1 MDLKLNILKKGL
13 ATTAEV
19 INEEYTLNYGH
30 IFRGKSAYQQ
40 AVDGGFVGSEGE
52 FNEELANINK
62 PIEISYDR
70 ARDLLDKGANE
81 HFAKIYETL
90 LNNKNRPVVVLHEGN
105 KSKTYA
111 ISTSLLNYKHFIR
124 VNASIST
131 VGYIIGSGRE
141 VVQVYTYSINICPD
155 GAITL
160 AEWEVRE
167 LVDKNAVVDNLV
179 TADENSVLSAR
190 QGTVLNDSKVG
201 AIELDEETG
210 EYVLYSNSAI
220 SRSTRN
226 EIGRIG
232 AVRGLEPITYA
243 ELRALKSEGKLV
255 QGMRYRI
262 TDYVTTTAQSYTQST
277 EHPFDVIVTALDA
290 HTLSEDALAIQHEGD
305 TYFANSNLAAW
316 ELKYN
321 FDNDTTKYKWAKAW
335 VEEKP
340 QSWTANTGVIESRND
355 NGVST
360 NYTVANVGGKQV
372 YLYKPASVDYL
383 RDKTF
388 YTMEGEVVDY
398 ITDVSEL
405 AIGTTVNP
413 FEHQYEMYDY
423 DVLFVHRATGQ
434 VVGTA
439 HIYEDW
445 GEDDDGYYSIEIEH
459 NDNSYYVQCKSSE
472 PITINGVTYY
482 EWKAD
487 EEDNPASDYVG
498 EKIVINPGTRVDYNG
513 SVDNFYYAFESI
525 LPQKNIAV
533 EYMYGDGVLYRSDD
547 LNDEVIYQKY
557 VAPVVGS
564 KGVIYRL
571 TDEFNN
577 SLPFDFKNIQFKLN
591 NVYCYTFDNNGK
603 DTSLS
608 GTISENYF
616 EGYSRGSTLGGC
628 IFQSPNVHHNII
640 RSPFYENGGSYCK
653 TDFYGNE
660 IIATGKTTGAM
671 RGFRMQVDGSITFCK
686 FLHNGSNASSS
697 YCRLSVSAEST
708 LLNTLLTLYAS
719 TPNITINGII
729 YNSNIIGYGGSNTI
743 NIGRMGWC
751 DVKLGSSCSIV
762 CTNSQGNTTG
772 AFMGSKFNLASFDTI
787 TLTMKTDETSDNTRA
802 YRINADIKATTTVD
816 INALQAHIL
825 YNIAPNSNGVVKVWC
840 AADLVQ

>member
-1 MDLKLNILKKGL
+1 MAVAVGQRCVVRIKITDVELRQASDIMATIVSPQGDEKCQDISFDEVSGLVYATVDVNSAGSWSMWLNVRFANEVLYTPVFVFAEVGGDAMPCDAPYIVDVEVSGESVSVTPPKIDVDAVTREEFERLSKDVAEKVDKVKGKGL
-13 ATTAEV
+13 STNDYTDADKAEV
-19 INEEYTLNYGH
+19 AKI
-30 IFRGKSAYQQ
+30 KDKADQ
-40 AVDGGFVGSEGE
+40 SEV
-52 FNEELANINK
+52 EELGKKLGNI
-62 PIEISYDR
+62 S
-70 ARDLLDKGANE
+70 ADLL
-81 HFAKIYETL
+81 T
-90 LNNKNRPVVVLHEGN
+90 P
-105 KSKTYA
+105 T
-111 ISTSLLNYKHFIR
+111 
-124 VNASIST
+124 
-131 VGYIIGSGRE
+131 
-141 VVQVYTYSINICPD
+141 
-155 GAITL
+155 
-160 AEWEVRE
+160 
-167 LVDKNAVVDNLV
+167 
-179 TADENSVLSAR
+179 
-190 QGTVLNDSKVG
+190 
-201 AIELDEETG
+201 
-210 EYVLYSNSAI
+210 
-220 SRSTRN
+220 
-226 EIGRIG
+226 
-232 AVRGLEPITYA
+232 TYA
-243 ELRALKSEGKLV
+243 ELRTLKEEGKLV

-321 FDNDTTKYKWAKAW
+321 FENDTTKYKWAKAW

-388 YTMEGEVVDY
+388 YTMEGEVVDS

-423 DVLFVHRATGQ
+423 DVLFVHRTTGQ

-459 NDNSYYVQCKSSE
+459 NDNYYYLQCKTKE

-498 EKIVINPGTRVDYNG
+498 EKVVINPGTRVDYNG

-616 EGYSRGSTLGGC
+616 EGYSRGSNLGGC

-708 LLNTLLTLYAS
+708 LLNTLLALYAS
-719 TPNITINGII
+719 TSNITINGII

-816 INALQAHIL
+816 IKALQAHIL